1 MRHTL
6 WLLGG
11 LALMALAAP
20 SVADPIYPLER
31 EIPPLRLGE
40 RVMVDDGT
48 CPAGQI
54 KQVTGTKL
62 TASGVLRVE
71 KCIPRLGAK
80 KK

>member
-1 MRHTL
+1 MRPII

-20 SVADPIYPLER
+20 LIAEPIYPLER
-31 EIPPLRLGE
+31 DIPQLRLGE

-48 CPAGQI
+48 CPAGKI
-54 KQVTGTKL
+54 KQVVGTKL
-62 TASGVLRVE
+62 TASGVTRAQT
-71 KCIPRLGAK
+71 CIPRLGAK